1 MLSLPAAT
9 GRNGSPL
16 SWPSRFW
23 LPVIEPVRAGGLGQG
38 SARVTSDQSKGPM
51 SPRALQSWAV
61 LLTPFGSNWC
71 ELPPLMQ
78 GEKEGETS
86 YNATIEVITS

>member
-1 MLSLPAAT
+1 
-9 GRNGSPL
+9 
-16 SWPSRFW
+16 
-23 LPVIEPVRAGGLGQG
+23 
-38 SARVTSDQSKGPM
+38 M

-61 LLTPFGSNWC
+61 LLTPFGSTLC